1 MKLKLGQLIGLGL
14 AGLIILTGVRG
25 ARAQTVTK
33 IVAIPPRKELQVT
46 PGQVTQDQIKVRNES
61 DTELGIQVQI
71 YDFIVADDQ
80 GTPVPVNE
88 DLSARWAASNWI
100 QVSPTKFVLK
110 AGETKELDLVIITP
124 ENAAPGGHYAVVFYQ
139 PVTSDDN
146 PEGSASFIAPNVGT
160 LLYLT
165 VPGEIKEEAF
175 VRRLEIPRF
184 SEFGPIKITTEI
196 ENLSDIH
203 IKPLGVIR
211 IYNWFNRLA
220 TTLKLEEQNI
230 FPGRSRIYHNT
241 WERKWLFGRY
251 KAKLEA
257 GYGRQGQSLVAVTY
271 FWVIPWR
278 VILVALLALI
288 LLILLIIYWRRRPEI
303 EHNDY

>member
-1 MKLKLGQLIGLGL
+1 MKRAIFGL
-14 AGLIILTGVRG
+14 AIIAFFSGWAQL
-25 ARAQTVTK
+25 AQLKAQTITK
-33 IVAIPPRKELQVT
+33 VVAMPPRLEVEVE
-46 PGQVTQDQIKVRNES
+46 PGEVTQKIIKVRNES
-61 DTELGIQVQI
+61 DTELGIQVQV

-88 DLSARWAASNWI
+88 EVSARWAASNWI

-139 PVTSDDN
+139 PIAGNDRLQ
-146 PEGSASFIAPNVGT
+146 GSASFIAPNVGT
-160 LLYLT
+160 LLYLI
-165 VPGEIKEEAF
+165 VPGKIKEEAF

-211 IYNWFNRLA
+211 IYNWLNRLS

-241 WERKWLFGRY
+241 WERKWLGLSRY
-251 KAKLEA
+251 SFLSCIPCS
-257 GYGRQGQSLVAVTY
+257 RQKSRQESCRLGKPRHL
-271 FWVIPWR
+271 
-278 VILVALLALI
+278 LLACQ
-288 LLILLIIYWRRRPEI
+288 
-303 EHNDY
+303 